1 MELVSDLGG
10 GKTAFVKGLA
20 RGAGSRDRVSSPSFT
35 ISNIYE
41 TPKLTLHHYDFYRLD
56 DPGIMRQEIGEVLA
70 DNRSV
75 VLVEWG
81 AIVEDVLPAERLT
94 VRLTPTGETA
104 RRLEF
109 DFPARYSY
117 LLPLEGKP

>member
-10 GKTAFVKGLA
+10 GKTAFVKGLV
-20 RGAGSRDRVSSPSFT
+20 RGAGSSDRVSSPSFT
-35 ISNIYE
+35 LSNIYE
-41 TPKLTLHHYDFYRLD
+41 TPELTLHHYDFYRLD

-70 DNRSV
+70 DDRSV

-94 VRLTPTGETA
+94 VRLTPTGQTG
-104 RRLEF
+104 RRLDF
-109 DFPARYSY
+109 AFPARYNY
-117 LLPLEGKP
+117 LLPAEGRR